1 MDQSESLDLSQ
12 LHLTPDWVKQAP
24 ETNKYADYKGD
35 DRESRGGRDRRGG
48 FGGGSGFGGGGQG
61 RGPRREAGGGGG
73 PRKQSGDR
81 RDDGGAPRGRAPG
94 APGPGGAGGQARRPD
109 QGQGRRPGGNRDPR
123 GGGNRD
129 RRGGKGGGG
138 RGRDDRFREPLPAG
152 VEARFL
158 AETAGVESLARQIK
172 ATGRA
177 YSVFDLAKLVLSAR
191 ERYTVEFVR
200 TKDAPESTRFFQCK
214 LDNSLWLSKEDAL
227 RHAMNS
233 EGLAEYYTVEEV
245 ETEGPKGNF
254 SVVAVCGMSG
264 VLLGPPNH
272 HDYQRDLV
280 QLHQERFANMHIEG
294 FKRRIRMEKDEAI
307 IEQWKAQKSKE
318 THYTYQKAPEG
329 TEPVVLKSAAEM
341 ERHCREHHLDDFVV
355 AVDSAKVPGSIPAKN
370 LAAPLLAVLRNE
382 LEQQKRFPMNT
393 VKTLCRQ
400 LEDQGLKFFKDEDD
414 KKKKTTYVCRSRP
427 RALQSASGLSDR
439 IRRIVGL
446 VRDNPGIDY
455 AIVVSSMLPGQKLS
469 AATTDA
475 AKKSAHKGEKKGDA
489 PKKVESQ
496 VKADATPVPT
506 PAAEAQPSVDAPA
519 VEPNI
524 DPTTA
529 AAAPI
534 VEPAAPVESE
544 APASEAPA
552 EETAPPAEVAAEP
565 AAAAAP
571 IAEAAPVAEA
581 AAPVV
586 EEATESPAPASEST
600 IAHAEGVT
608 APESKELPA
617 AAPEPA
623 TATEPVVAQSEAPV
637 EASTTA
643 AEATAA
649 APTPEIDGP
658 SEDEIGILKD
668 LRWLI
673 REGYVVEYSSGAMRL
688 ARNAAP
694 RKRPAKKKKATA
706 PAAPAADAASAETE
720 TVVPPKATPTPNE
733 PADQS
738 LAPAVDETTSIPVP
752 ESTSESTETPAE
764 VLEQPAP
771 TQVAEIPVPQPPA
784 APLASEEAAAPAQLQ
799 AGESAAESP
808 QDPGVD
814 DGKS

>member
-129 RRGGKGGGG
+129 RRGGKGGDFRGGG

-475 AKKSAHKGEKKGDA
+475 AKKSTHKGEKKGDA

-496 VKADATPVPT
+496 VKADATPVP
-506 PAAEAQPSVDAPA
+506 AAEAQPSVDSPA

-529 AAAPI
+529 ATPI
-534 VEPAAPVESE
+534 IEPAAPVESE
-544 APASEAPA
+544 APASEVPN
-552 EETAPPAEVAAEP
+552 EETAPPAEVAAEAV
-565 AAAAAP
+565 AAT
-571 IAEAAPVAEA
+571 APVAEET
-581 AAPVV
+581 APVV
-586 EEATESPAPASEST
+586 EETMESPAPVSETPIPPAEETPAAEST
-600 IAHAEGVT
+600 EQ
-608 APESKELPA
+608 PA
-617 AAPEPA
+617 TEPEPA
-623 TATEPVVAQSEAPV
+623 TATAEVAAPSEAPIG
-637 EASTTA
+637 ASTT
-643 AEATAA
+643 A

-688 ARNAAP
+688 ARNAAQ
-694 RKRPAKKKKATA
+694 RKRPAKKKKAAA
-706 PAAPAADAASAETE
+706 PAAPATDAKATAPAADASASGTE
-720 TVVPPKATPTPNE
+720 AVAPPTPGE

-738 LAPAVDETTSIPVP
+738 PAPAVDEATSTPVP
-752 ESTSESTETPAE
+752 ESKPESTEAPAE
-764 VLEQPAP
+764 VVEQPAP
-771 TQVAEIPVPQPPA
+771 AQVAEALTTRPA
-784 APLASEEAAAPAQLQ
+784 AATPASEEAAAPAPP
-799 AGESAAESP
+799 AAEPPPESP

-814 DGKS
+814 DAKS